1 MATVADTRATAL
13 TGARLADY
21 LQLTRPR
28 LSAMALLTVAI
39 GAVLASAGAPDWRVL
54 THALIGAGLVAAGA
68 SALNQLLERENDGL
82 MQRTRGRPLPSGRLR
97 PGEALVFGLTSAA
110 GGVVYL
116 ALTLPSPLAAALAAL
131 TLLSYVLVYTPLKR
145 TTALNTLVGA
155 IPGAI
160 PPVIGWAAVRGSLG
174 AGAGVLFVV
183 LFLWQMPHFLAIAWI
198 HRADYERAGLR
209 MLPAIDPE
217 GGMIGRLMVCY
228 CLALLA
234 ASLTPLVLGGGG
246 PVYLAGALSLGIGFL
261 ACAVCFA
268 HYRSIARARVVLRAS
283 LIYLPALLM
292 LLLWDGMPR

>member
-39 GAVLASAGAPDWRVL
+39 GAALASGGAPDWRVL
-54 THALIGAGLVAAGA
+54 THTLIGAALVAAGA
-68 SALNQLLERENDGL
+68 SVLNQLLECESDGL
-82 MQRTRGRPLPSGRLR
+82 MYRTRARPLPSGRVR
-97 PGEALVFGLTSAA
+97 PGDALVFGLASAV

-131 TLLSYVLVYTPLKR
+131 TLLSYVVVYTPLKR
-145 TTALNTLVGA
+145 MTALNTLVGA
-155 IPGAI
+155 IPGAL

-174 AGAGVLFVV
+174 AGAGVLFVL

-198 HRADYERAGLR
+198 HRADYERAGLQ

-217 GGMIGRLMVCY
+217 GGMISRLMVCY

-234 ASLTPLVLGGGG
+234 ASLAPLVLAGGG
-246 PVYLAGALSLGIGFL
+246 PVYLAGALLLGIGFL
-261 ACAVCFA
+261 ACAIGFA
-268 HYRSIARARVVLRAS
+268 RYRSIARARIVLRAS

>member
-1 MATVADTRATAL
+1 MTTIAGTQAPAL
-13 TGARLADY
+13 AGARLTDF
-21 LQLTRPR
+21 LQLTRPG
-28 LSAMALLTVAI
+28 LSAMALLTVAA
-39 GAVLASAGAPDWRVL
+39 GAVLAAGGALDWRIV
-54 THALIGAGLVAAGA
+54 TQALIGAALVAAGA
-68 SALNQLLERENDGL
+68 STLNQWLERASDGL
-82 MQRTRGRPLPSGRLR
+82 MQRTRERPLPSGRLR
-97 PGEALVFGLTSAA
+97 SAEALVLGAVSAV

-116 ALTLPSPLAAALAAL
+116 ALSLPSPLAAALAAL
-131 TLLSYVLVYTPLKR
+131 TLLSYLFVYTPLKR
-145 TTALNTLVGA
+145 TTALNTLAGA
-155 IPGAI
+155 IPGAL
-160 PPVIGWAAVRGSLG
+160 PPVIGWAAVRGSVS
-174 AGAGVLFVV
+174 AGAVVLFVV

-234 ASLTPLVLGGGG
+234 ASLTPPVLGGGG

-261 ACAVCFA
+261 ACAVGFA
-268 HYRSIARARVVLRAS
+268 RYRSIARARVVLRAS